1 MRFRQKAKASAKIPM
16 CSMAD
21 ITFLLIIFFM
31 SVTVFR
37 RYQGLR
43 VEMPVAKSTKK
54 IEGRRSITYIW
65 IDTNHRI
72 NIDDV
77 MVNLNE
83 VGAVIRTKLEK
94 NPAVIVSIRADKRV
108 KYRYVAEIMEELK
121 KVNALRVNFGT
132 QTERFAGGI

>member
-1 MRFRQKAKASAKIPM
+1 MKFKQKATASSKIPM

-65 IDTNHRI
+65 IDANHRL

-77 MVNLNE
+77 MVNLGE
-83 VGAVIRTKLEK
+83 VGPVIKTKLEK
-94 NPAVIVSIRADKRV
+94 NPAIIVSIRADKRV
-108 KYRYVAEIMEELK
+108 KYHYVAEVMEELK

-132 QTERFAGGI
+132 LTERMAGGG

>member
-1 MRFRQKAKASAKIPM
+1 MKFSQTAKASSKIPL

-43 VEMPVAKSTKK
+43 VELPVAKATKK
-54 IEGRRSITYIW
+54 LEGRRSITYIW
-65 IDTNHRI
+65 IDTQKRI

-77 MVNLNE
+77 MVNLSD
-83 VGAVIRTKLEK
+83 VGPVIRAKLDK
-94 NPAVIVSIRADKRV
+94 NPAIIVSIRADKRV
-108 KYRYVAEIMEELK
+108 PYRYVAEVMEELK
-121 KVNALRVNFGT
+121 KVGALRVNFGT
-132 QTERFAGGI
+132 QTERLAGGG